1 MSSKSS
7 RTDLPE
13 TVLVARV
20 LRPHGVRG
28 EVAVELLTDVAD
40 RLAPG
45 SRLLLADGD
54 AVPRAVPGLPA
65 ELVVTGRRPQK
76 TGFLVRF
83 EGIEDRDRADLLR
96 GAWFAVPRERV
107 PEAPTGTYYHYELL
121 GCRCRDSGRD
131 LGVVVDLEENGGG
144 LLLIVEGHEGGQG
157 PTGEKSR
164 QVPIPF
170 VQSFIREIDVAK
182 GTIDLELPPGLL
194 ETCAS
199 TS

>member
-1 MSSKSS
+1 MSSRSS

-28 EVAVELLTDVAD
+28 EVAIEPLTDVAD

-45 SRLLLADGD
+45 SRLLLAD
-54 AVPRAVPGLPA
+54 AEAAPRLVPGLPR
-65 ELVVTGRRPQK
+65 ELEVVGCRPQK
-76 TGFLVRF
+76 SGFLVRF
-83 EGIEDRDRADLLR
+83 AGIDDRDRADLLR

-107 PEAPTGTYYHYELL
+107 PEPPSGTYYHYELL
-121 GCRCRDSGRD
+121 GCRCRDGGRD

-144 LLLIVEGHEGGQG
+144 LLLIVEEGG
-157 PTGEKSR
+157 R
-164 QVPIPF
+164 QVPVPF